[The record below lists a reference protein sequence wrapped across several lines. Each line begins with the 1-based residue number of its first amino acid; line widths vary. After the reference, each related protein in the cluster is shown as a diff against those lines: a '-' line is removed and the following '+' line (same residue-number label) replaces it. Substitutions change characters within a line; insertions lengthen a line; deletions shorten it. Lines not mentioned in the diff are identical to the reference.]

1 MNGEALLYVMASAVV
16 VSAVALI
23 LQALLLLG
31 VYKASKATHQQ
42 VTVITARAVSFLE
55 TTGKSIEQSRK
66 QLTEVAVKTSEVL
79 DLTRTQL
86 VRIDDFLGDATS
98 RARIQ
103 MDRIELALDDTVS
116 GLHQTAALLNK
127 GILRPVREINAV
139 AAGVQAALASLF
151 RGQRLSVER
160 ATHDEEMFS

>member
-16 VSAVALI
+16 VGAVALI
-23 LQALLLLG
+23 MQALLLLG

-42 VTVITARAVSFLE
+42 VTVIAARAVSFFE
-55 TTGKSIEQSRK
+55 TTGRSIEQSQK
-66 QLTEVAVKTSEVL
+66 QLAEVAVKTTKVL
-79 DLTRTQL
+79 DLTQTQL
-86 VRIDDFLGDATS
+86 VRIDDFLGETTL

-103 MDRIELALDDTVS
+103 MDRVEMVVDDAVS
-116 GLHQTAALLNK
+116 GLYATAALLNK

-151 RGQRLSVER
+151 RGQRSSVER
-160 ATHDEEMFS
+160 ATHDDEMFI